1 MVSIQIRTA
10 SLASENEQFIPGF
23 PLKRLQKFS
32 ICFVATTISKGAKLA
47 SIIQCRQD
55 IIRFFRN
62 RSGGTLKNRNP
73 TFLAYDQCGKGI
85 AN

>member
-23 PLKRLQKFS
+23 PLKRLEKFS

-55 IIRFFRN
+55 IIRFF
-62 RSGGTLKNRNP
+62 SQSLGGYFKKSKPDIPSL
-73 TFLAYDQCGKGI
+73 
-85 AN
+85 